1 MFNIIPVAVLILF
14 LAGALFLFARRRAP
28 FSFVILAA
36 GLGAVSIALWPF
48 GPVSAK
54 GERDAIVL
62 SRAGPLGAQAYRTAM
77 VDGRITHTEMFAI
90 REAAGRDIDAEF
102 GLTAPNGEKTHSR
115 P

>member
-1 MFNIIPVAVLILF
+1 MLNLIPIAVLILF
-14 LAGALFLFARRRAP
+14 LAGALFLFARRRVP

-77 VDGRITHTEMFAI
+77 VDGQITHTEMSAI

-102 GLTAPNGEKTHSR
+102 GLAAANGEKTHNR

>member
-1 MFNIIPVAVLILF
+1 MLNLIPIAVLILF
-14 LAGALFLFARRRAP
+14 LSGAFFLFARRRVP
-28 FSFVILAA
+28 FSYVILA
-36 GLGAVSIALWPF
+36 GGMGAVSIALWPF

-54 GERDAIVL
+54 GERDALVL

-77 VDGRITHTEMFAI
+77 VDGQITHTEMSAI
-90 REAAGRDIDAEF
+90 REAAGRDIDAEY